1 MAEKGGIFPSEFR
14 LHKSREF
21 NRVREMGRKRHTPHF
36 VVIVMIRPTGPT
48 RLGLTVSRK
57 VGCAVRRNRVKRLV
71 REFFRTR
78 HDSLPG
84 HSDISIIAKKGASE
98 LEHLAIWSELE
109 ILTGNFFLP
118 RTSCSRKS
126 SSDS

>member
-1 MAEKGGIFPSEFR
+1 MVEKGNFLPSEFR

-36 VVIVMIRPTGPT
+36 VVIVMCVKDGPT

-57 VGCAVRRNRVKRLV
+57 VGSAVRRNRVKRLV

-78 HDSLPG
+78 YESLPRQ
-84 HSDISIIAKKGASE
+84 SDISIIAKKGASE
-98 LEHLAIWSELE
+98 LDHATVCRELS
-109 ILTGNFFLP
+109 ILTENHFIP
-118 RTSCSRKS
+118 RTSCSLKS

>member
-1 MAEKGGIFPSEFR
+1 MAEKGNLFPSDFR

-21 NRVREMGRKRHTPHF
+21 NRVREMGRKWHTPHF
-36 VVIVMIRPTGPT
+36 VVIVMFRRDGPT

-57 VGCAVRRNRVKRLV
+57 VGSAVRRNRVKRLV
-71 REFFRTR
+71 REYFRTR
-78 HDSLPG
+78 YDAMPRY
-84 HSDISIIAKKGASE
+84 SDISIIAKKGASE
-98 LEHLAIWSELE
+98 LDHATVWSELS
-109 ILTGNFFLP
+109 ILTGNYFLP